1 MRRAR
6 QSSFVVLGVLVAL
19 GLLLAACGGDDDDSG
34 NNAKGNEVLQATG
47 GKVTIQG
54 HDVYYNAKEIDAS
67 AGTLDVTLENDGAQ
81 QHTFT
86 IDSPK
91 FRIQATPGNSKS
103 GTVDL
108 QPGRYQYYCDIP
120 GHRATMNGTLV
131 VK

>member
-6 QSSFVVLGVLVAL
+6 QSSLIALLVALAL
-19 GLLLAACGGDDDDSG
+19 GLLLAACGGDDDSG
-34 NNAKGNEVLQATG
+34 GSAKGNEVLTATG
-47 GKVTIQG
+47 GKVTIEG
-54 HDVYYNAKEIDAS
+54 HDVFYNAKEIDAS
-67 AGTLDVTLENDGAQ
+67 AGPLTVTLTNDGAQ

-86 IDSPK
+86 ISDPK
-91 FRIQATPGNSKS
+91 FRVHATPGQSET

-108 QPGRYQYYCDIP
+108 QPGRYQYFCDIP

>member
-6 QSSFVVLGVLVAL
+6 ESSFVVLAVLVAL
-19 GLLLAACGGDDDDSG
+19 GLLLAACGGDDDDSS
-34 NNAKGNEVLQATG
+34 NSKSDAVLQATG

-67 AGTLDVTLENDGAQ
+67 AGPLEVTLENEGAQ

-103 GTVDL
+103 GTIDL
-108 QPGRYQYYCDIP
+108 PPGRYQYYCDIP

>member
-6 QSSFVVLGVLVAL
+6 QSSLVALVVPVAL
-19 GLLLAACGGDDDDSG
+19 GLLLAACGGDDDSG
-34 NNAKGNEVLQATG
+34 NDAKSNAVLQATG

-67 AGTLDVTLENDGAQ
+67 PGALTVTLENDGAQ

-86 IDSPK
+86 VDDPK
-91 FRIQATPGNSKS
+91 FRIQATPGNSKT
-103 GTVDL
+103 GTVTV

>member
-6 QSSFVVLGVLVAL
+6 QSSLVAL
-19 GLLLAACGGDDDDSG
+19 VVVLALGLVLAACGGDDDSSS
-34 NNAKGNEVLQATG
+34 AKGNEVLKATG
-47 GKVTIQG
+47 GKVSIEG

-67 AGTLDVTLENDGAQ
+67 AGSLTVTLKNEGAQ

-86 IDSPK
+86 ISDPS
-91 FRIQATPGNSKS
+91 FRIQATPGSDKT
-103 GTVDL
+103 GTIDL
-108 QPGRYQYYCDIP
+108 KPGRYQYFCDIP